1 MDAHLARIDQKVKK
15 LITITWVVAGLLSF
29 VSWDVGFYLVGLLI
43 YYYNHYI
50 DRQTH

>member
-29 VSWDVGFYLVGLLI
+29 VSWAVGFYLVGWQYLLAPG
-43 YYYNHYI
+43 
-50 DRQTH
+50 TAGSSEV